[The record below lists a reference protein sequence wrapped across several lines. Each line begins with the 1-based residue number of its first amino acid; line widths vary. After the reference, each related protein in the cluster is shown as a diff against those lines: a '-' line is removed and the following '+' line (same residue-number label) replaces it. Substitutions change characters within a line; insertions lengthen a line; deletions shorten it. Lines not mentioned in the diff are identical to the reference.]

1 MAESSISRI
10 LIKNLGLFLQSLELV
25 QEHLKLKV
33 IWLES

>member
-1 MAESSISRI
+1 MAENLISRI